1 MYSVEILL
9 LDDGFIDYCLN
20 EHSLQ
25 KIHWDMVIADNPQHH
40 EIFTEAK
47 AVIQALG
54 GGLTQGDIINQV
66 EKIKEQ
72 LPLTSSNVK
81 DIDNNEQYS
90 EAFYISNNGRLKTKK
105 INRVFLYA
113 ASVLIIFSVAGF
125 LWKHTATT
133 QSTVTKL
140 QSQFYA
146 NDAGKRKEIKLPDG
160 SLVTLN
166 LNSSISFDE
175 NFNSS
180 ERVVQLTGEAFF
192 KVMKNELKPFIVR
205 SDHFSATVLGTSFY
219 VFAKH
224 TDKEYKV
231 DLLEGKVQLSNAR
244 RTVLLA
250 PGEEG
255 LWNKQTNDFSK
266 SAFDK
271 GELNSW
277 LAGKIHFENTT
288 IKDAVALLEKWYA
301 VHIKIKRKDINN
313 RTISGDYNEAALDDI
328 LEVLCFSLSCSY
340 TYKND
345 IVIIE

>member
-1 MYSVEILL
+1 M
-9 LDDGFIDYCLN
+9 
-20 EHSLQ
+20 
-25 KIHWDMVIADNPQHH
+25 
-40 EIFTEAK
+40 
-47 AVIQALG
+47 
-54 GGLTQGDIINQV
+54 
-66 EKIKEQ
+66 
-72 LPLTSSNVK
+72 
-81 DIDNNEQYS
+81 
-90 EAFYISNNGRLKTKK
+90 
-105 INRVFLYA
+105 
-113 ASVLIIFSVAGF
+113 
-125 LWKHTATT
+125 
-133 QSTVTKL
+133 
-140 QSQFYA
+140 
-146 NDAGKRKEIKLPDG
+146 
-160 SLVTLN
+160 
-166 LNSSISFDE
+166 
-175 NFNSS
+175 
-180 ERVVQLTGEAFF
+180 
-192 KVMKNELKPFIVR
+192 
-205 SDHFSATVLGTSFY
+205 
-219 VFAKH
+219 
-224 TDKEYKV
+224 
-231 DLLEGKVQLSNAR
+231 QLSNAR